1 MSKVRV
7 RVTFDDMPREDAP
20 VFAISKA
27 AELAD
32 MHPQTLRQYDRIGL
46 VSPQRT
52 RGNTRRY
59 SLHDVAQLR
68 EVARLSAEGLSLEGI
83 RRVLKLEDRVRQL
96 ENHVRELERTLSEEM
111 LNRPERRVFAAGAA
125 GDVVSVRRGTRV
137 RRNAEVVVWRPRDRN
152 GQ

>member
-1 MSKVRV
+1 MATPEMDRY
-7 RVTFDDMPREDAP
+7 TP
-20 VFAISKA
+20 VFAIAAA
-27 AELAD
+27 AELAE

-83 RRVLKLEDRVRQL
+83 RRVLQL
-96 ENHVRELERTLSEEM
+96 ENQVRELKGRVRELEKALSEEV
-111 LNRPERRVFAAGAA
+111 LRRPDRRVFAAGSA
-125 GDVVSVRRGTRV
+125 GEVVTLRRGTRM
-137 RRNAEVVVWRPRDRN
+137 RRSAEVVVWRPRSQGDD
-152 GQ
+152 GGPTG